1 MMKFSALAAAAIFVT
16 HSLPAASQQMYFYP
30 TKGQSPQQ
38 QQADQGQCH
47 VWATQHSG
55 FDPSRAQMAP
65 QYSAPRQGG
74 VLRGAGRGAALGA
87 IGGAIG
93 GNAGRGAAIGA
104 GVGALFGGIRRH
116 EQEQQMMAQERQQQA
131 AFAQQQASYT
141 RALGACMSGRG
152 YSVR

>member
-16 HSLPAASQQMYFYP
+16 YSLPAASQAFFYP
-30 TKGQSPQQ
+30 TQGQTPEQ

-55 FDPSRAQMAP
+55 FDPSRAYAP
-65 QYSAPRQGG
+65 QSSASQQGG

-104 GVGALFGGIRRH
+104 GVGALFGGMRQRD
-116 EQEQQMMAQERQQQA
+116 QNSRAQAQQQQQQA
-131 AFAQQQASYT
+131 AYAQQQANYS
-141 RALGACMSGRG
+141 RALSACMSGRG

>member
-1 MMKFSALAAAAIFVT
+1 MKISALAAAAVFVT
-16 HSLPAASQQMYFYP
+16 FSLPAASQQTFFYP
-30 TKGQSPQQ
+30 SKGQTPQQ

-47 VWATQHSG
+47 VWATQQTG

-65 QYSAPRQGG
+65 QYSERREGG

-93 GNAGRGAAIGA
+93 GNAGKGAAIGA
-104 GVGALFGGIRRH
+104 GVGALFGGMRRRQ
-116 EQEQQMMAQERQQQA
+116 QEERRRAQQQQQQA
-131 AFAQQQASYT
+131 AISQQHANYT
-141 RALGACMSGRG
+141 HALGACMSGRG